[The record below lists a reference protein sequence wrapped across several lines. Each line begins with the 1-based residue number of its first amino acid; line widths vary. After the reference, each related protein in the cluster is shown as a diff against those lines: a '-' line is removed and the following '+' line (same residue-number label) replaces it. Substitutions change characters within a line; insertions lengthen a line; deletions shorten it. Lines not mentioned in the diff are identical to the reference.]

1 MSMTP
6 SRRYDAIIATPWR
19 GKLGIVIDHGVLSA
33 MDFLDAR
40 AAGRAPADPLA
51 AEVVR
56 QLRRYFADPAHVFS
70 LPLALAGTSFQQCVW
85 QALCAIPPGQPRRY
99 GELARQLGSGA
110 RAVGGACRA
119 NPVPIVVPCHRVV
132 GAQGLGGYLGATVE
146 EGLAIK
152 RWLLEHESRC

>member
-1 MSMTP
+1 
-6 SRRYDAIIATPWR
+6 
-19 GKLGIVIDHGVLSA
+19 
-33 MDFLDAR
+33 MDFLDAHVAER
-40 AAGRAPADPLA
+40 AATDSIA

-56 QLRRYFADPAHVFS
+56 QVQRYFADPSHVFS
-70 LPLALAGTSFQQCVW
+70 LPLALPGTPFQQRVW

-119 NPVPIVVPCHRVV
+119 NPVPIIVPCHRVV
-132 GAQGLGGYLGATVE
+132 GAQGLGGYLGATAE
-146 EGLAIK
+146 EGLLIK